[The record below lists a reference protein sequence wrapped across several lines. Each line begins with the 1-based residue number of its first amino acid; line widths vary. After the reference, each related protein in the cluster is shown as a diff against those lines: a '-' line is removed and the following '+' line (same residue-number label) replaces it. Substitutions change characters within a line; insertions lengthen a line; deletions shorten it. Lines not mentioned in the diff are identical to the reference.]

1 MGVKNT
7 VMSSMIPKG
16 GIGNQSAIQSALSNE
31 NEAAKKT
38 DMKKGKKQK

>member
-16 GIGNQSAIQSALSNE
+16 GIGNQSAIQSALANG

-38 DMKKGKKQK
+38 VKTSKKK

>member
-16 GIGNQSAIQSALSNE
+16 GIGNLSAIQSALADSNT
-31 NEAAKKT
+31 AAKKT
-38 DMKKGKKQK
+38 DKKKKK

>member
-16 GIGNQSAIQSALSNE
+16 GIGNQSAILTALADSN
-31 NEAAKKT
+31 NAAKKT
-38 DMKKGKKQK
+38 VKGGKKSK

>member
-7 VMSSMIPKG
+7 VMSSMISKG
-16 GIGNQSAIQSALSNE
+16 GSGNQTEILKALANE

-38 DMKKGKKQK
+38 DKKKKK